1 MSQIA
6 TVKGMRC
13 ARCKMRVHHTLS
25 NLDGVE
31 DVSVDLQNGKATI
44 TGTNLTKERLNA
56 AFDGTK
62 FSITAVTEE

>member
-1 MSQIA
+1 
-6 TVKGMRC
+6 
-13 ARCKMRVHHTLS
+13 MRVHHTLS